1 MGSEYPNDVV
11 VVLMLLSVTYVDVRA
26 EAAVGEKDIDI

>member
-11 VVLMLLSVTYVDVRA
+11 VVLMLLSVTYVDARA
-26 EAAVGEKDIDI
+26 ETAVGQIDIDI